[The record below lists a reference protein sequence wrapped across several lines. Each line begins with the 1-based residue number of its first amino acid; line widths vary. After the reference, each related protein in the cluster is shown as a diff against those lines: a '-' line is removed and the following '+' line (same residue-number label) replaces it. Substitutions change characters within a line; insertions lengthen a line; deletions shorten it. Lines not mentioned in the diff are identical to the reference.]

1 LPPATFSLGLSKRYI
16 IRLHPSLLILSLK
29 RHEISMPDISKDGT
43 DDRSFRHKMGSL
55 LQLWR
60 AAALVWESA
69 PSWTVVAAGL
79 VVLQGALPLVS
90 LYLMKLI
97 VDSVTE
103 GVASPEKEAAFWHI
117 LLLIGLAGAAA
128 LLAAACRSAST
139 VVSEAQ
145 SAIVSDS
152 VQDLLH
158 AKSVEMDLEYFE
170 NPQYYDALHRA
181 QREAPYRPTKIVNG
195 LLQLSQ
201 SSISL
206 LAMMALLVSF
216 SWTIALVLVAAA
228 VPGAFVRQRYADRLY
243 RWQCQ
248 CTQDERRAWYIHWIL
263 TADGHAKELRLFDL
277 GSIFMKQYRELRKRL
292 RKEKLTL
299 TARRSEAELVAQV
312 AAVAA
317 VFGSLG
323 FIAIRAAQGAITL
336 GSMVMYFG
344 AFQQG
349 QTFLNSIFASLSGLY
364 EDCLFLSNLHQ
375 FLDLEPKVKE
385 PDGPR
390 AVPRP
395 IKEGISFWGISFGYP
410 GSVTRALEDVSIDI
424 RPGEVVA
431 LVGENGSGK
440 TTLIKLL
447 CRLYDPVG
455 GRITIDG
462 IDLREFRTSD
472 FRREISGIFQDFSRY
487 NMTARENIWL
497 GDVHLDPEDERI
509 LQSSQLSGADEVI
522 SQLENGYQT
531 VLGKWFDRGAELSL
545 GQWQKV
551 ALARAFLRDSQII
564 ILDEP
569 TSSLDARAE
578 EEVFGKFREL
588 SGGRTVVLI
597 SHRLSTVR
605 TADRIYFLQ
614 RGRVTESGTHDELMK
629 LKGAYAG
636 LFETQARHYR

>member
-1 LPPATFSLGLSKRYI
+1 MQDKT
-16 IRLHPSLLILSLK
+16 
-29 RHEISMPDISKDGT
+29 KDRP
-43 DDRSFRHKMGSL
+43 DDRSIRHKL
-55 LQLWR
+55 HNLPQLWR
-60 AAALVWESA
+60 AVALVWESA
-69 PSWTVVAAGL
+69 PSWTAVAAGL

-97 VDSVTE
+97 VDSVTA
-103 GVASPEKEAAFWHI
+103 GVTSPEKEAAFWHI
-117 LLLIGLAGAAA
+117 LLLIGLAGVAAI
-128 LLAAACRSAST
+128 LAAASRSAST

-145 SAIVSDS
+145 SAIVSDH

-170 NPQYYDALHRA
+170 NPQYYDAMHQA

-195 LLQLSQ
+195 LLQLGQ
-201 SSISL
+201 SSMSL
-206 LAMMALLVSF
+206 LAMIALLASF
-216 SWTIALVLVAAA
+216 SWVMALVLMVAAL
-228 VPGAFVRQRYADRLY
+228 PGAVVRQRYIDRLY

-263 TADGHAKELRLFDL
+263 TGDGHAKEIRLFDL
-277 GSIFMKQYRELRKRL
+277 GPLFMKQYRELRQRL
-292 RKEKLTL
+292 RKEKLAL
-299 TARRSEAELVAQV
+299 TARRSEADLVAQV
-312 AAVAA
+312 FSVAA

-323 FIAIRAAQGAITL
+323 IIAIQAVQGVITL
-336 GSMVMYFG
+336 GSLVMYFG

-349 QTFLNSIFASLSGLY
+349 QTFLSSLFASLSGLY
-364 EDCLFLSNLHQ
+364 EDCLFLSTLHQ
-375 FLDLEPKVKE
+375 FLDLEPKVRE
-385 PDGPR
+385 PDSPTP
-390 AVPRP
+390 VPRP
-395 IKEGISFWGISFGYP
+395 MKEGISFQGISFSYP
-410 GSVTRALEDVSIDI
+410 GSNARVLEEVDIDI
-424 RPGEVVA
+424 KPGQVVA

-455 GRITIDG
+455 GRIAIDG
-462 IDLREFRTSD
+462 IDLRKFRTSD
-472 FRREISGIFQDFSRY
+472 LRREISGIFQDYSRY
-487 NMTARENIWL
+487 NLTARENIWL

-509 LQSSQLSGADEVI
+509 VQSSQLSGADEVI

-531 VLGKWFDRGAELSL
+531 VLGRWFDHGAELSV

-588 SGGRTVVLI
+588 AEGRTAILI

-605 TADRIYFLQ
+605 TADRIFFLQ
-614 RGRVTESGTHDELMK
+614 RGRVAERGSHEELMN
-629 LKGAYAG
+629 LGGSYAK

>member
-1 LPPATFSLGLSKRYI
+1 
-16 IRLHPSLLILSLK
+16 
-29 RHEISMPDISKDGT
+29 
-43 DDRSFRHKMGSL
+43 
-55 LQLWR
+55 
-60 AAALVWESA
+60 
-69 PSWTVVAAGL
+69 
-79 VVLQGALPLVS
+79 
-90 LYLMKLI
+90 
-97 VDSVTE
+97 
-103 GVASPEKEAAFWHI
+103 
-117 LLLIGLAGAAA
+117 
-128 LLAAACRSAST
+128 
-139 VVSEAQ
+139 
-145 SAIVSDS
+145 
-152 VQDLLH
+152 
-158 AKSVEMDLEYFE
+158 
-170 NPQYYDALHRA
+170 
-181 QREAPYRPTKIVNG
+181 
-195 LLQLSQ
+195 
-201 SSISL
+201 
-206 LAMMALLVSF
+206 
-216 SWTIALVLVAAA
+216 
-228 VPGAFVRQRYADRLY
+228 
-243 RWQCQ
+243 
-248 CTQDERRAWYIHWIL
+248 
-263 TADGHAKELRLFDL
+263 
-277 GSIFMKQYRELRKRL
+277 
-292 RKEKLTL
+292 
-299 TARRSEAELVAQV
+299 
-312 AAVAA
+312 
-317 VFGSLG
+317 
-323 FIAIRAAQGAITL
+323 
-336 GSMVMYFG
+336 MVMYFG